1 MFVNI
6 KKENKLQKVQQCK
19 RVHRQKNAKN
29 TIAINT
35 VLGSLK

>member
-6 KKENKLQKVQQCK
+6 KKQNKLQKVQQYK
-19 RVHRQKNAKN
+19 RAHRQKHAKN

-35 VLGSLK
+35 DLGSLK